1 MRLCF
6 WDFVWHGMSVSG
18 VDRILYLHLA
28 QITSI
33 ISYSNLPTT
42 PSIPRSP
49 LSTPL
54 SLSLDAKR
62 HAVLLSEVLL
72 LWVPPFC
79 PDFSG
84 LVSVSTW
91 RCLSPASCWQKSTT
105 CSQTPLGTFACTL
118 EAKLRSSVWR
128 ILLPCL
134 QRELWKCS
142 HAHLPTLPFF
152 IALSRFPS
160 GVRILPYFI
169 YHNLVLALYS
179 GISCFQMSLQFPCGQ
194 QYSWIKCC
202 FLACQDRRLL
212 SPCPP
217 QAVRDRERNGQ
228 Y

>member
-49 LSTPL
+49 LPTPL

-160 GVRILPYFI
+160 GVRILPYFYRFMI
-169 YHNLVLALYS
+169 FFKFYLSQPGSSTV
-179 GISCFQMSLQFPCGQ
+179 Q
-194 QYSWIKCC
+194 QNK
-202 FLACQDRRLL
+202 LL
-212 SPCPP
+212 SNVSPVSVWTTIQLNQMLFPGMP
-217 QAVRDRERNGQ
+217 R
-228 Y
+228 

>member
-49 LSTPL
+49 LPTPL

-84 LVSVSTW
+84 LRSQAWSVFPHEQPQPCKLLTKIDHLQSDTTW
-91 RCLSPASCWQKSTT
+91 YVCMHTRSKVTVKCLEDPVTM
-105 CSQTPLGTFACTL
+105 FAERTLKMFSCTL
-118 EAKLRSSVWR
+118 ANPPIFYCPFPVSFRCENSPVF
-128 ILLPCL
+128 LPIYD
-134 QRELWKCS
+134 
-142 HAHLPTLPFF
+142 FF
-152 IALSRFPS
+152 
-160 GVRILPYFI
+160 
-169 YHNLVLALYS
+169 
-179 GISCFQMSLQFPCGQ
+179 
-194 QYSWIKCC
+194 
-202 FLACQDRRLL
+202 
-212 SPCPP
+212 
-217 QAVRDRERNGQ
+217 
-228 Y
+228 